1 MIEIA
6 TLDAE
11 SIISEEVLDEVFGEN
26 DLILR
31 CRLILSMQERAKILG
46 VKSKFD
52 EMVKTYKRVERQMQK
67 TEKENAKNAPQ
78 IDDRMTEFDYFDD
91 GHELSCGS

>member
-52 EMVKTYKRVERQMQK
+52 EMVKE
-67 TEKENAKNAPQ
+67 
-78 IDDRMTEFDYFDD
+78 
-91 GHELSCGS
+91 